1 MLLHNNNAILF
12 KANKQKSLTQLLNSS
27 EEGQIVLKKAFFFFF
42 FARVKGP
49 TYILLVSVVIL
60 QVHF

>member
-42 FARVKGP
+42 ARVKGP